1 MGIITADQLQTALE
15 KSKSYADATA
25 SASGLAA
32 EAVEEVPDAEDA
44 EKGVLY
50 LVPAD
55 LSSTEDSLLGY
66 AVNLLGK
73 AWGSLLQDSFGVS
86 LPPQDT
92 YYSPYLLLDG
102 AVVPL
107 GLEQDL
113 AGALFYLLL
122 AVLLVEEDDY
132 SDLNARISELEERV
146 SALEGSD
153 TEADSAEE

>member
-1 MGIITADQLQTALE
+1 MGIISTEQLRAALE
-15 KSKSYADATA
+15 KSKSYADAAA
-25 SASGLAA
+25 SASALAA

-44 EKGVLY
+44 EEGVLY

-73 AWGSLLQDSFGVS
+73 VWGSLLDSFGVN

-92 YYSPYLLLDG
+92 YYSAYLLLDG

-113 AGALFYLLL
+113 AGALSYLLL
-122 AVLLVEEDDY
+122 AALLTEGDDY